1 MLQDHSERIIG
12 IFEGTSDGPLILVV
26 GALHGNEPAGV
37 HALELLFEQLEKE
50 RRDTPGFQFRGT
62 LVGIIGNL
70 QGYRLR
76 QRFLEQDLNRLWIKD
91 FVDAARVSKPE
102 TLKAETLEAKQLAAC
117 ISEVLQSYQTTRT
130 IFLDLHTTSAEGGIF
145 SIPTNEGESLKLAE
159 HLGAP
164 AILGLHGS
172 IQGDLMGYAT
182 QGGFSSAE
190 STSGTTPLPV
200 CVAFEAGQHESPQSV
215 TRSAIAVIRCLR
227 WMHCIAQDVLVE
239 FATRLSLPFMSFVP
253 PVVRFRYAHHIE
265 VADEFK
271 MRPGYVNFQP
281 IQAGEH
287 LADDVRGP
295 VLSPDNGLILMPLYQ
310 AKGSDGFFIVQ

>member
-50 RRDTPGFQFRGT
+50 RRETPGFQFKGT

-91 FVDAARVSKPE
+91 FIEATRVSESE
-102 TLKAETLEAKQLAAC
+102 TLKAEALEAKQLTAC
-117 ISEVLQSYQTTRT
+117 ISEVLLLYSSVNT

-145 SIPTNEGESLKLAE
+145 SIPTDEGESLKLAE

-164 AILGLHGS
+164 AILGLQGS
-172 IQGDLMGYAT
+172 IQGDLMRFAT
-182 QGGFSSAE
+182 QGGFSSAN

-227 WMHCIAQDVLVE
+227 LMHCIPQDVLVE
-239 FATRLSLPFMSFVP
+239 FAARLSLPFMTYVP
-253 PVVRFRYAHHIE
+253 PVVRFRYAHHIQ
-265 VADEFK
+265 ASDEFK

>member
-12 IFEGTSDGPLILVV
+12 IFEGTSEGPLILVV

-91 FVDAARVSKPE
+91 FVEAIRVSDPE
-102 TLKAETLEAKQLAAC
+102 TLKAEALETKQLSAC
-117 ISEVLQSYQTTRT
+117 ISEVLQSYQTTHT

-172 IQGDLMGYAT
+172 IQGDLMGFAT
-182 QGGFSSAE
+182 LGGFSSAE
-190 STSGTTPLPV
+190 SPSGTTSPPV

-227 WMHCIAQDVLVE
+227 RMHCISQDVLVE
-239 FATRLSLPFMSFVP
+239 FAARLSLPFMSFVP

>member
-37 HALELLFEQLEKE
+37 HALEMLFEQLEKE
-50 RRDTPGFQFRGT
+50 RRETVDFQFRGT

-76 QRFLEQDLNRLWIKD
+76 QRFLEKDLNRLWIKD
-91 FVDAARVSKPE
+91 FVEATRVSNPE
-102 TLKAETLEAKQLAAC
+102 TLKAEALEAKQLSAC
-117 ISEVLQSYQTTRT
+117 ISEVLQSYQTTHT

-145 SIPTNEGESLKLAE
+145 SIPTDEGESLKLAE

-172 IQGDLMGYAT
+172 IQGDLMGFAT
-182 QGGFSSAE
+182 KGGFSSAG
-190 STSGTTPLPV
+190 SSSVASAFPV

-227 WMHCIAQDVLVE
+227 RMNCIAQDVLVE
-239 FATRLSLPFMSFVP
+239 FAARLSLPFMSFVP

-265 VADEFK
+265 AADKFK

-310 AKGSDGFFIVQ
+310 PKGSDGFFIVQ